1 MHNSKKR
8 CIFAAQIDM
17 NNILKNYEN
26 QKIKEVILYIL
37 SQKGVIS
44 YFELMKIMFC
54 AERRNLIKWGD
65 PVTSLQYYARKHG
78 PVPLSVY
85 YKIKQEKKGEASDLS
100 DTLSMV
106 DEFKVK
112 ANRLPNMD
120 YISVSDKESIDYA
133 IKELSGMDYKEIESY
148 LHESVYE
155 RIYATY
161 RKHYSH
167 TDMALTDGASKQALS
182 LINENDNIA
191 KALS

>member
-1 MHNSKKR
+1 
-8 CIFAAQIDM
+8 M

-100 DTLSMV
+100 DILSMV

-155 RIYATY
+155 RIYATC

-167 TDMALTDGASKQALS
+167 ADMALTDGASKQALS